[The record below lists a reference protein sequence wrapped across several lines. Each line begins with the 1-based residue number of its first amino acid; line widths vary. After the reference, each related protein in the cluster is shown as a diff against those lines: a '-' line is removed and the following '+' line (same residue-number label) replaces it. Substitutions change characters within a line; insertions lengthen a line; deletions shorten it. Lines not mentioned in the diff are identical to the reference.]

1 MLATGEHVIYQKDG
15 HIGGLLTLK
24 EFFRLDHFWGKNSF
38 FEKKNFVVGDFEEGI
53 GLEP

>member
-1 MLATGEHVIYQKDG
+1 MLATGEHVIYQNDG

-24 EFFRLDHFWGKNSF
+24 EFFRLDHFGGKIAF
-38 FEKKNFVVGDFEEGI
+38 LKKNFVVGDFEEGI